1 MNTLRNFTKIIDRQT
16 VIVIGLALLST
27 YLCHRYGL
35 ALDLPSEVIG
45 IAIVFPLVFSINSAY
60 RRREEALQS
69 FANIKAN
76 AIALYFAHRDW
87 VPNGATESQK
97 RGAELIQ
104 RLFDGIA
111 DCFSGDKSAISGSI
125 QKVYGICSDLSRSHE
140 LMRAAGVPANEVS
153 GANTALR
160 TILYEVERMANISNY
175 RTPVALRAYNRLFI
189 NLFPIIFGPY
199 FASVAVDYPIITYV
213 FTAFYAFVLV
223 SLDNIQEHLENP
235 YDGMGAD
242 DLQVRVS
249 EEYKRLLTL

>member
-1 MNTLRNFTKIIDRQT
+1 MNTLKNFTKIIDRQT
-16 VIVIGLALLST
+16 AVVVGLALLST

-35 ALDLPSEVIG
+35 VFDLPSEVIG

-87 VPNGATESQK
+87 VPRDAEESQK
-97 RGAELIQ
+97 RGRELVQ

-111 DCFSGDKSAISGSI
+111 DCFTGGEKEVGQI
-125 QKVYGICSDLSRSHE
+125 QKVYGICSELSHSHE
-140 LMRAAGVPANEVS
+140 VMRASGVPANEIA

-160 TILYEVERMANISNY
+160 TILYEFERMANIANY

-189 NLFPIIFGPY
+189 NLFPIVFGPY
-199 FASVAVDYPIITYV
+199 FANIAFDYPVITYI

-235 YDGMGAD
+235 FDGMGAD

-249 EEYKRLLTL
+249 GEYKQLLMS